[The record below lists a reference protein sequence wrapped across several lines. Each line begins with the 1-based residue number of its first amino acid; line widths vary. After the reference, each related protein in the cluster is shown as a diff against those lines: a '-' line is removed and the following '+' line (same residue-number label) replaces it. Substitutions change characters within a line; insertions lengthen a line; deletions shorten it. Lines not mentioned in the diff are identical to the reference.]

1 MAATFLAQEED
12 EATIRKLLQI
22 FKERNPKYKQTLVAM
37 TNKNMTE
44 RNVIISEM
52 PHICRQICLIHVL
65 RTFGREITPGK
76 MGISS
81 GEKTTVTDH
90 IQELT
95 CSVSEVECM
104 KKHEVKN
111 KCVYPCQ

>member
-52 PHICRQICLIHVL
+52 PHICLQICLIHVL

-76 MGISS
+76 MGIYILRR
-81 GEKTTVTDH
+81 KDH
-90 IQELT
+90 
-95 CSVSEVECM
+95 S
-104 KKHEVKN
+104 HRP
-111 KCVYPCQ
+111 YPGANLFCQ